1 MTIRAEAKRLEI
13 LQSKEGR
20 KRRLKSKRVDINFC
34 YTLQYDLSNYVYYR
48 TLQIIFFD
56 HFISILQ
63 TTGAVDNQKTS
74 QAGNSGKKSSTV

>member
-34 YTLQYDLSNYVYYR
+34 YTLQYDLCL
-48 TLQIIFFD
+48 LQNITD
-56 HFISILQ
+56 HILRSFYLNL
-63 TTGAVDNQKTS
+63 TDNWRS
-74 QAGNSGKKSSTV
+74 R